1 MRSQQLPGI
10 RRAQRNH
17 SRQPSLRFEGVDRE
31 NEVSSEGRL
40 EPPLQELE
48 QRLGYRFCNLGLLRS
63 AVTHS
68 SAAASRGDG
77 YGRLE
82 LLGDSVLDLLVG
94 EYLLDELPGADQG
107 RLTMIRSRM
116 VGESFLSRVGRNMDL
131 ARYVRTGKSLDLSVE
146 GRAVESITADVFES
160 LVGAV
165 YVDGGLEAARDLVHR
180 TVVRAF
186 QELEDAIPGSGWD
199 SKSRLQQLCQSK
211 VLGLPSYEVVS
222 RSGPAHDPVFS
233 VRVEV
238 EGTILGRGKGK
249 SKKEAQSRAASDALK
264 RIERME
270 QGGLPAF

>member
-1 MRSQQLPGI
+1 M
-10 RRAQRNH
+10 N
-17 SRQPSLRFEGVDRE
+17 
-31 NEVSSEGRL
+31 SEDRL

-48 QRLGYRFCNLGLLRS
+48 QRLGYRFCNLELLRS

-68 SAAASRGDG
+68 SAATSPGDG

-94 EYLLDELPGADQG
+94 EYLLDDLPGADQG

-116 VGESFLSRVGRNMDL
+116 VGESFLSGVGRSMDL
-131 ARYVRTGKSLDLSVE
+131 ADYVRTGKSLDLSV
-146 GRAVESITADVFES
+146 GSRAAESITADVFES

-165 YVDGGLEAARDLVHR
+165 YVDGGLEAARDLVNR
-180 TVVRAF
+180 TLIKAF
-186 QELEDAIPGSGWD
+186 QDLEDEIPGSGWD
-199 SKSRLQQLCQSK
+199 SKSRLQRLCQSK
-211 VLGLPSYEVVS
+211 AMGLPSYAVVS

-238 EGTILGRGKGK
+238 DGTFLGRGKGK

-264 RIERME
+264 RLERME